1 VSKRNLKEERELNK
15 QKKLPTIVP
24 PTVVRQENSL
34 DTKIAELKPEKTVRS
49 TEEILIA
56 ASIEQCFG
64 TVVSQLEQPCYWDS
78 ILTDV
83 KPVSTIRKQQ
93 GATSQVTL
101 NLGGK
106 EVNSLAII
114 SRYRMNQSISWISI
128 SSPKVKEDWRF
139 KIKPGNILVWVSL
152 ALELDSWIFERLIF
166 KARHW
171 KRIEEDVDKMLNQ
184 LKHTAENNQHRI
196 NL

>member
-34 DTKIAELKPEKTVRS
+34 DTEVAEFKPDKTIQS
-49 TEEILIA
+49 TGEILIV

-64 TVVSQLEQPCYWDS
+64 TVISQLEQPCNWDS
-78 ILTDV
+78 ILSEV
-83 KPVSTIRKQQ
+83 ESVSTIRKQQ
-93 GATSQVTL
+93 GAISQVTL

-114 SRYRMNQSISWISI
+114 SGYRLNHSISWISI
-128 SSPKVKEDWRF
+128 SNPKVKEDWRF
-139 KIKPGNILVWVSL
+139 RIKPGNILVWVSL
-152 ALELDSWIFERLIF
+152 TLELDSWVFERLIF

-184 LKHTAENNQHRI
+184 LKYTVENTYCKN